1 MNKYVAEFIGTL
13 ALATIV
19 SLSVAG
25 SFVIATP
32 ILAALTLGLFVYT
45 VGHISGAHLNPAVT
59 LGLWSVKKITITDAG
74 YFIGAQLIAGVCAYA
89 LVRAV
94 HPGFIGVG
102 SITTMEFIG
111 ELVGTFFFTFGI
123 ASVVSGKVPAAFSGL
138 VVGGSLLLGISF
150 AVLLGAAGALNP
162 AVALALGAFNAV
174 YVIAPILGS
183 ILGFQIYTRLFL
195 L

>member
-1 MNKYVAEFIGTL
+1 MNKYIAEFIGTL

-19 SLSVAG
+19 GLSVAG
-25 SFVIATP
+25 TFPIATP

-45 VGHISGAHLNPAVT
+45 IGHISGSHINPAVT
-59 LGLWSVKKITITDAG
+59 LGLWSVKKIAITDAA
-74 YFIGAQLIAGVCAYA
+74 YFIGAQLIAGACAYA

-94 HPGFIGVG
+94 HPGFMSAGG
-102 SITTMEFIG
+102 ITTMEFVG

-123 ASVVSGKVPAAFSGL
+123 ASVVSGKAPATFSGL

-150 AVLLGAAGALNP
+150 AALLGAAGALNP
-162 AVALALGAFNAV
+162 AVALALGALNPV
-174 YVIAPILGS
+174 YVVAPIIGS

-195 L
+195 